1 MKITTIE
8 VAGFES
14 ALKGMRNPMDSW
26 DLSDSQF
33 GDWGFCIGEKD
44 MKLAQNLILAG
55 TEHSK
60 FMRQI
65 QVWADVDMPRYW
77 WSEAD
82 TYGFGSKNSCSTMHK
97 LLNNKSPIT
106 IDMFEYCGEDLDIME
121 FVVDRLEFLRKKF
134 LSAENQIE
142 KDRCLLRAKRL
153 LSEGFLQLR
162 TWNTNYAELRNMY
175 FQRKNH
181 RLKEE
186 WQDVF
191 CKWVETL
198 PYAKELIIYEKAGD

>member
-26 DLSDSQF
+26 DLSDSKF

-44 MKLAQNLILAG
+44 MELAQNLILAG

-106 IDMFEYCGEDLDIME
+106 IDMFEYCGEDFDIME
-121 FVVDRLEFLRKKF
+121 VVINKLELLRRQFLDAK
-134 LSAENQIE
+134 SQSE
-142 KDRCLLRAKRL
+142 KDRYLLRAKRL
-153 LSEGFLQLR
+153 LPEGFLQLR

-175 FQRKNH
+175 FQRRFH
-181 RLKEE
+181 RLKHE
-186 WQDVF
+186 WQGVF
-191 CKWVETL
+191 CKWIESL
-198 PYAKELIIYEKAGD
+198 PYAKELIMCEKEFI